1 MQKKKKKKTEQSF
14 AATFRGFLSFECAEL
29 YPGDSLGHMF
39 QKRYIK
45 IVYKT
50 SITPVQKIS
59 VCPLESAID
68 EVHFVVHLQIC
79 IVVNF
84 IQQITNLMCN
94 KVLQRVGEVFY
105 SENQRQKFWLNVRF
119 SSSVISQKRSIIIII
134 LLLLLLLLLRK
145 GYDHVFLFFSEMFIH
160 LI

>member
-1 MQKKKKKKTEQSF
+1 
-14 AATFRGFLSFECAEL
+14 
-29 YPGDSLGHMF
+29 MF

-68 EVHFVVHLQIC
+68 EVHFMVHLQIC

-94 KVLQRVGEVFY
+94 KVLQRVG
-105 SENQRQKFWLNVRF
+105 S
-119 SSSVISQKRSIIIII
+119 
-134 LLLLLLLLLRK
+134 
-145 GYDHVFLFFSEMFIH
+145 FL
-160 LI
+160 